1 MDEKKVENMIRT
13 ALINGTESA
22 VELEEEV
29 WEYVRKNIKG
39 QRRKGRKIKIRKKQV
54 WFAFVSTAAVLMLT
68 FLFTEPGQAGINKV
82 KEWFAPKKVIVEE
95 VEGQKE
101 QKEVTLNKSKA
112 GYVIYFDEKM
122 YRVEKLDGKDRIVP
136 LMKGSPDL
144 PKVYMEIRQVTD
156 QTPEALASSLE
167 KQVKEQYPIIIQTG
181 KVSEPVKGYVIHGES
196 GQQWNDEVVKYYL
209 VDNGQGGTFVIEQH
223 YFVEASEGHG
233 ARFDNMLKQ
242 FRVTKELD
250 QQQ

>member
-167 KQVKEQYPIIIQTG
+167 NQVKEQYPIIIQTG

>member
-1 MDEKKVENMIRT
+1 MDEKKMENMIRT
-13 ALINGTESA
+13 ALINGTEST

-29 WEYVRKNIKG
+29 WEYVQKNIKG
-39 QRRKGRKIKIRKKQV
+39 QRRKGRKIKTRKKRL
-54 WFAFVSTAAVLMLT
+54 WFAFVSAAAVLMLT

-101 QKEVTLNKSKA
+101 QKEVTLNKSKV

-122 YRVEKLDGKDRIVP
+122 YRVEKLNGKDRIVP
-136 LMKGSPDL
+136 LVQGSPDL

-181 KVSEPVKGYVIHGES
+181 KVSEPVKGYVIQGES
-196 GQQWNDEVVKYYL
+196 GRQWNDEVVKYYL

-250 QQQ
+250 KQQ

>member
-181 KVSEPVKGYVIHGES
+181 EVSEPVKGYVIHGES

>member
-13 ALINGTESA
+13 ALINGTESS
-22 VELEEEV
+22 VKLEEEV
-29 WEYVRKNIKG
+29 WEYVQKNIKR
-39 QRRKGRKIKIRKKQV
+39 QRRKVRKMKKL
-54 WFAFVSTAAVLMLT
+54 WFAVVSAAAVLMLT

-101 QKEVTLNKSKA
+101 QKEVTLNKSKV

-122 YRVEKLDGKDRIVP
+122 YRIEKLDGKDRIVP
-136 LMKGSPDL
+136 LAQGSLDL
-144 PKVYMEIRQVTD
+144 PKVYMEIKQVTD
-156 QTPEALASSLE
+156 QTPKALASSLE

-209 VDNGQGGTFVIEQH
+209 IDNGQGGTFVIEQH

-242 FRVTKELD
+242 FQVTKEPD
-250 QQQ
+250 KQQ